1 MTPTKLI
8 LCKAS
13 AGSGKT
19 FMLAKTYL
27 QIVLDFE
34 HEQYCN
40 YDRILAVTFTNKAT
54 EEMKSRIL
62 KFLTEISQITS
73 QEDVEKCDIARV
85 LLEENSNWNYMS
97 LAWKAKIAL
106 SKILHDYSQFSIMT
120 IDKFF
125 NRIVKSFLFEL
136 KLQNTANVSMDT
148 QQALD
153 DSIAQMLSEYS
164 HQEGHILSKWLKE
177 ISMDKI
183 EDGKDWNPDG
193 TIAKLSKEL
202 FKEHVAKLDIQ
213 YDVEKIQNLL
223 DKIKHFE
230 EEYAQYLQDL
240 AQRMLEI
247 LEREGMMDGLFAGN
261 YFINQLKKIAE
272 NPIVNSFSDSV
283 EGKIRSEGS
292 PFKKEV
298 EKNAQFQHY
307 LSVWQHSVQPLVLD
321 YFAFKEDHIL
331 NLNTYRAFKK
341 HLKALALLSEVSQ
354 KMKEYRERNGIML
367 ISDNNQLIQKVVG
380 NTEASFLYEKL
391 GNKFRFILL
400 DEFQDTSTLQW
411 KNFLPLIQEILS
423 HSEPSKVLIVGDA
436 KQAIYRFRGGNFQLI
451 QQEVQKDLHH
461 FWDTEKSLS
470 VLNKNY
476 RSYKEVVEFNNQ
488 IFQDIARTAQ
498 AHIVNKYLI
507 SERVTPLNDTILH
520 LYNKEAEQ
528 IPVSSKEGF
537 VEAKFHL
544 VETKKRSNNEDNAE
558 ESDDH
563 TKDEII
569 LGYVKSTIERL
580 LREKSYTQSD
590 IAILVRTNKEA
601 ITISDFLKT
610 EGYSVMT
617 SEALLFDAHPVI
629 QLLIATLELLLH
641 PNEDLFQSA
650 VLYKYAVVH
659 QKFKDEIHFL
669 DLDRRRA
676 LFIEWLPFLSPEKI
690 VDLLGSL
697 SIFEIIRKL
706 MEALHL
712 ENFRDAYTEQF
723 LDMVLQYQLGAYQAS
738 IIDFLDWWKMKGRSI
753 SISDQNEAIQVLTIH
768 KSKGLEYKV
777 VIIPYFNWEMVN
789 FNAQKQNILW
799 PKLYNPDEM
808 EGLTHLPMDHSA
820 AKDTLYVKDFQEE
833 TILQYSESLN
843 VAYVALTRASEKLY
857 IFSYLKKS
865 NNGVS
870 NERIGGLM
878 YHALQT
884 HPSERFVDDVTYR
897 YGEELPKII
906 KKESSSDQQK
916 LLQVQKKTSASTY
929 ELATLKKQNQ
939 EAIVG
944 EMIHEMISEYHPQIN
959 LDTLMLKFSHRYHLD
974 AQQREEVF
982 ARIRAFF
989 THPDIQQLYQVPGRI
1004 LTERSFVYENE
1015 LHRFDFLILNGKVGQ
1030 LFDFKTG
1037 LEKSNYA
1044 KNKRNILLYRSA
1056 LEQMGYQIEQTAF
1069 IYIGVDGLPKFE
1081 YIEQE

>member
-1 MTPTKLI
+1 MTPSNLI

-73 QEDVEKCDIARV
+73 QEDADKSDIAR
-85 LLEENSNWNYMS
+85 LLLQENPTWNYMS
-97 LAWKAKIAL
+97 MAWKAKIAL

-177 ISMDKI
+177 ISMDKVD
-183 EDGKDWNPDG
+183 DGKDWNPDNI
-193 TIAKLSKEL
+193 IAKLSKEL
-202 FKEHVAKLDIQ
+202 FKEHVARLDIQ
-213 YDVEKIQNLL
+213 YDLEKIQHLL
-223 DKIKHFE
+223 EKFKQFE
-230 EEYAQYLQDL
+230 DAFVHHLKSLSRSMLDVLQ
-240 AQRMLEI
+240 
-247 LEREGMMDGLFAGN
+247 REGMMEGLFPAN
-261 YFINQLKKIAE
+261 YFTNQLKKIAE
-272 NPIVNSFSDSV
+272 NPIANSFSDSV
-283 EGKIRSEGS
+283 EKRITSDES
-292 PFKKEV
+292 PFKKDV
-298 EKNAQFQHY
+298 EKKPLFAHY
-307 LSVWQHSVQPLVLD
+307 LSVWQQSIQPLALEFLD
-321 YFAFKEDHIL
+321 FKENNIAE
-331 NLNTYRAFKK
+331 LNTYVAFKK
-341 HLKALALLSEVSQ
+341 HLKALALLSDVSQ

-423 HSEPSKVLIVGDA
+423 HREACKVLIVGDA

-451 QQEVQKDLHH
+451 QQEVQNDLST
-461 FWDTEKSLS
+461 FWSQENSLK
-470 VLNKNY
+470 VLKENY

-488 IFQDIARTAQ
+488 IFKDLAGTVQSYIEE
-498 AHIVNKYLI
+498 KYLI
-507 SERVTPLNDTILH
+507 REEVTPLNRTIID
-520 LYNKEAEQ
+520 LYNKEAAQ
-528 IPVSSKEGF
+528 IPISSQVGF
-537 VEAKFHL
+537 VEAKFHIA
-544 VETKKRSNNEDNAE
+544 ESKKKSS
-558 ESDDH
+558 SDDEDEDAEDL
-563 TKDEII
+563 TKDDII
-569 LGYVKSTIERL
+569 LDYVKSTIEKL
-580 LREKSYTQSD
+580 VHEKSYIQSD
-590 IAILVRTNKEA
+590 IAVLVRTNKEA
-601 ITISDFLKT
+601 IKVSDFLKT

-629 QLLIATLELLLH
+629 QLLIAALELMLH

-650 VLYKYAVVH
+650 ILYKYAVVH
-659 QKFKDEIHFL
+659 QRLETEAHLL
-669 DLDRRRA
+669 DLDKRKT
-676 LFIEWLPFLSPEKI
+676 LFQEWMPSLTPEKI

-706 MEALHL
+706 MDTL
-712 ENFRDAYTEQF
+712 ELEDFRDAYTEQF

-777 VIIPYFNWEMVN
+777 VIIPYFDWEMVN
-789 FNAQKQNILW
+789 FKPLQQNILW
-799 PKLYNPDEM
+799 PELYNSEEM
-808 EGLTHLPMDHSA
+808 QGFTHLPIDHSA
-820 AKDTLYVKDFQEE
+820 AKDTFYVKAFQEE
-833 TILQYSESLN
+833 TILQFSESLN

-857 IFSYLKKS
+857 IFSYLKKTK
-865 NNGVS
+865 
-870 NERIGGLM
+870 EEIKRDRIGELM
-878 YHALQT
+878 YHAMQA
-884 HPSERFVDDVTYR
+884 HPLERFVDDLTYQ

-906 KKESSSDQQK
+906 KVKPSSEQQE
-916 LLQVQKKTSASTY
+916 LLHVQKKTSDSTY
-929 ELATLKKQNQ
+929 ELAPLNRQNQ

-944 EMIHEMISEYHPQIN
+944 EMIHEMISAYHPQVN
-959 LDTLMLKFSHRYHLD
+959 LDTLMLKFSHSYHLE
-974 AQQREEVF
+974 AQQREDVF
-982 ARIRAFF
+982 ARVRAFF
-989 THPDIQQLYQVPGRI
+989 THSDIQQLYQLPGRI
-1004 LTERSFVYENE
+1004 LTERSFVFENE
-1015 LHRFDFLILNGKVGQ
+1015 LHRFDFLILNGKEGQ
-1030 LFDFKTG
+1030 LYDFKTG
-1037 LEKSNYA
+1037 LEKSNHA
-1044 KNKRNILLYRSA
+1044 QNKRNILLYKSA
-1056 LEQMGYQIEQTAF
+1056 LEQMGYQIQKTAF
-1069 IYIGVDGLPKFE
+1069 IYIGVDGLPKFG
-1081 YIEQE
+1081 YIE